1 MLELLIDQR
10 PAIQARLRELAW
22 IDDDE
27 QLLRLSSPGEGNMNR
42 TLRADLGGR
51 TLILKQST
59 PFVARY
65 PEIPA
70 PAERIEVEAAFY
82 RAVED
87 SEASSA
93 LPNVI
98 GFDPDNRLLAFED
111 LGEAADYTDLYAG
124 PCAEEGAP
132 AELAALAEW
141 LSTLHATPV
150 QTTDRGIFQNR
161 AMRALNHAH
170 IFEIPFDPDNGLDL
184 EAITP
189 GLSEEA
195 RRAQSDPAIL
205 RRVAALGAM
214 YLADESPESVLL
226 HGDYYPGSWLRHAD
240 GIKIIDPEFA
250 FIGPPEFD
258 IGVLLAH
265 MVFAGAVPVDVAR
278 IVAAAYQAPFDAA
291 LAGGFAGVEIM
302 RRLLGVAQ
310 LPLTATL
317 TTKAT
322 WLNIAR
328 AMLEAR
334 AMPEARAMLE
344 DA

>member
-10 PAIQARLRELAW
+10 AAVETRLRELEW
-22 IDDDE
+22 IGNDE
-27 QLLRLSSPGEGNMNR
+27 QLLGLSSPGEGNMNR

-65 PEIPA
+65 PEIAA

-87 SEASSA
+87 GEVSSA
-93 LPNVI
+93 LPNLL
-98 GFDPDNRLLAFED
+98 GFDPDNRLLALED
-111 LGEAADYTDLYAG
+111 LGKAADYTDLYTG
-124 PCAEEGAP
+124 HSIVRGSP
-132 AELAALAEW
+132 AELPALVEWLAAL
-141 LSTLHATPV
+141 HAIRIRDA
-150 QTTDRGIFQNR
+150 DRAVFENR

-170 IFEIPFDPDNGLDL
+170 IFEIPFEADNGLDL
-184 EAITP
+184 DAITR
-189 GLSEEA
+189 GLSGEA
-195 RRAQSDPAIL
+195 DRLQSNRTIL
-205 RRVAALGAM
+205 GRIAELGAL
-214 YLADESPESVLL
+214 YLADGPPDGVLL

-240 GIKIIDPEFA
+240 GVKIIDPEFS

-265 MVFAGAVPVDVAR
+265 MVLAGAVPVDVEQL
-278 IVAAAYQAPFDAA
+278 VAGAYQAPQPFDAA
-291 LAGGFAGVEIM
+291 LARGFAGVEIM

-310 LPLTATL
+310 LPLAATL
-317 TTKAT
+317 ATKAT
-322 WLNIAR
+322 WLSHAR
-328 AMLEAR
+328 V
-334 AMPEARAMLE
+334 MLE

>member
-10 PAIQARLRELAW
+10 AAIQARLRELAW
-22 IDDDE
+22 IGNEE
-27 QLLRLSSPGEGNMNR
+27 QLLSLSSPGEGNMNR

-82 RAVED
+82 RAVEAG
-87 SEASSA
+87 EASSA

-98 GFDPDNRLLAFED
+98 GFDPDNRLLGFED

-124 PCAEEGAP
+124 LAAEEGPP
-132 AELAALAEW
+132 AELPALLEW

-150 QTTDRGIFQNR
+150 QRADRGIFQNR

-189 GLSEEA
+189 GLGEEA
-195 RRAQSDPAIL
+195 RRLQCDTAIL
-205 RRVAALGAM
+205 RRIAALGAV
-214 YLADESPESVLL
+214 YLADESPNGVLL

-240 GIKIIDPEFA
+240 GIKVIDPEFA

-265 MVFAGAVPVDVAR
+265 MVLAGAVPLEVEQV
-278 IVAAAYQAPFDAA
+278 VAAAYQGRQPLDAA
-291 LAGGFAGVEIM
+291 LARGFAGVEIM

-310 LPLTATL
+310 LPLAAPL
-317 TTKAT
+317 TTKTT
-322 WLNIAR
+322 WLNTAR

-334 AMPEARAMLE
+334 AMLG

>member
-10 PAIQARLRELAW
+10 AAIQSRLIELAW
-22 IDDDE
+22 IGNDE
-27 QLLRLSSPGEGNMNR
+27 RLLELSSPGEGNMNR

-59 PFVARY
+59 PFVAKY

-87 SEASSA
+87 SEASAA
-93 LPNVI
+93 LPSVI
-98 GFDPDNRLLAFED
+98 GFDPDHRLLAFED

-124 PCAEEGAP
+124 LSAEAGAP
-132 AELAALAEW
+132 AELPALVAW
-141 LSTLHATPV
+141 LGTLHAIPIQAV
-150 QTTDRGIFQNR
+150 DHGIFANR

-170 IFEIPFDPDNGLDL
+170 IFEIPFDVDNGLDL

-195 RRAQSDPAIL
+195 KRLQSAPTLLGRI
-205 RRVAALGAM
+205 AALGAL
-214 YLADESPESVLL
+214 YLADGSPEGVLL

-265 MVFAGAVPVDVAR
+265 MVLAGAGPAEVEQIMPE
-278 IVAAAYQAPFDAA
+278 AYQPRRFDAA
-291 LAGGFAGVEIM
+291 LARGFAGVEIM

-310 LPLTATL
+310 LPLAATL

-322 WLNIAR
+322 WLAQ
-328 AMLEAR
+328 
-334 AMPEARAMLE
+334 ARAMLE